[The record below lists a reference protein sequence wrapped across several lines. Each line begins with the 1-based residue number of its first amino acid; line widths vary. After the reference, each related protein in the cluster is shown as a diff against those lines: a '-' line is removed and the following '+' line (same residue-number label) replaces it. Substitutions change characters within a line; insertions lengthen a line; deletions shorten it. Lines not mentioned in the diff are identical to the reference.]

1 MQGVLGDSARLPCTK
16 QQDIGPFLEGNVGEI
31 MQQIGLALSGGGF
44 RATLYHLGVVR
55 FLRDAGL
62 LGHVSHITSVSGG
75 SVLGA
80 HLALNWDRYCGSEK
94 EFDDAANE
102 LTRFIQL
109 DVRNR
114 IVRRYP
120 LAAILNSTRRVI
132 RAGSSRRL
140 TRPGLL
146 ESHYEKYLFGDKCLS
161 ELPEHPQLH
170 ILATNVGEGSLC
182 SFTRRGI
189 ILQTRSSNDQQGFK
203 LVQADLA
210 TVSMA
215 VAASSAF
222 PGFFP
227 PLELTACDVGVTE
240 GEFPPH
246 SFTDGAIFDNL
257 GIRMFRWI
265 EQSWMQKDKAIRV
278 EDFTDIEAIAAVIRE
293 AASSGEESPVHRIA
307 SLITPVMP
315 NQGQADSISKTELAG
330 GKKQLAESLWSLIEN
345 QRLYLDPSFREV
357 HLKDPAAQSLLHLAR
372 STDRIPEW
380 GDHLALNRQLIDSAL
395 EQATGRP
402 CFCVGDATPKVILV
416 SDAGKKMSLV
426 PGGQGSGLIQT
437 AIRSSEIL
445 MDRVWQ
451 LEKETFENLP
461 GCLFA
466 SINDTVPPSEDHSA
480 LPVGIQR
487 QVSRIRTD
495 LDYFDDLEIRSLA
508 RHGYCV
514 ARQTCRS
521 NSECF
526 GNNLAS
532 GPQWDLINDTHKS
545 SHSLLGPISEPIAA
559 ARKLQK
565 SSKMR
570 IWSSMFSLNDWP
582 TYVWIPLIILFL
594 FGGPYLFLTAQ
605 RTAQRN
611 ETVSMAVSQAKQI
624 EVQIASSVRSLRAD
638 AAFMSTLP
646 PIQEIINARKVA
658 EEDAETKRDS
668 EGEEV
673 WSERLETIFE
683 GLLRANPSCQSGTY
697 FALEEYGG
705 QEIVRVERYEKESAL
720 VHTVPQD
727 RLNVIALGNDK
738 LKEAK
743 RLRPGEIKV
752 FCSEVT
758 RDGSTKQQSS
768 SKQLIAAAAI
778 HDVDT
783 GELFGFVVLELNL
796 ASAIGNLLLPAME
809 SVDNVYI
816 TDQEG
821 TVLLSSRADAVAKSS
836 ESDSKIVTLAPQTA
850 GFLDPDNQAKTLTD
864 HDNFVALKI
873 WLDPNDPASVV
884 GVVIRITP

>member
-1 MQGVLGDSARLPCTK
+1 MQ
-16 QQDIGPFLEGNVGEI
+16 E
-31 MQQIGLALSGGGF
+31 IGLALSGGGF
-44 RATLYHLGVVR
+44 RATVYHLGVVR

-62 LGHVSHITSVSGG
+62 LSHVSHITSVSGG

-94 EFDDAANE
+94 EFDEAANE

-120 LAAILNSTRRVI
+120 LAALLNSTRRVI

-146 ESHYEKYLFGDKCLS
+146 EAHYEKHLFGDKCLS

-170 ILATNVGEGSLC
+170 ILATNVGEGALC

-189 ILQTRSSNDQQGFK
+189 ILQTRSSNGQQGFN

-227 PLELTACDVGVTE
+227 PLELTAWDVGATE

-246 SFTDGAIFDNL
+246 SFTDGGLFDNL

-278 EDFTDIEAIAAVIRE
+278 EDFIDIEATATAIRE
-293 AASSGEESPVHRIA
+293 AASSEEESPVRRIA
-307 SLITPVMP
+307 SLITSGLP
-315 NQGQADSISKTELAG
+315 NQGQSHSIGGTDLAG
-330 GKKQLAESLWSLIEN
+330 GKKQLAESLWRLIDN
-345 QRLYLDPSFREV
+345 QRLYLDPSFQEV
-357 HLKDPAAQSLLHLAR
+357 QLKDPAAQSLLHLAR
-372 STDRIPEW
+372 SADRIPEW
-380 GDHLALNRQLIDSAL
+380 GDHLTLNRQLVDSAL
-395 EQATGRP
+395 EQATGQP
-402 CFCVGDATPKVILV
+402 CFCDVDATPRVILV

-466 SINDTVPPSEDHSA
+466 SINDTVSPSEDHSA

-514 ARQTCRS
+514 ARRTCRS
-521 NSECF
+521 NPECF
-526 GNNLAS
+526 GNELPG
-532 GPQWDLINDTHKS
+532 GPPWKAIDDTHES
-545 SHSLLGPISEPIAA
+545 SHSLLGIISEPIAA

-565 SSKMR
+565 SSKRR
-570 IWSSMFSLNDWP
+570 IWSTMFSLSDWP
-582 TYVWIPLIILFL
+582 TYVWIPLIMLFL
-594 FGGPYLFLTAQ
+594 FGGPYLYLTAQ

-611 ETVSMAVSQAKQI
+611 EMVSMAVSQAKQI
-624 EVQIASSVRSLRAD
+624 EVQIVSSVRSLRAD

-646 PIQEIINARKVA
+646 PIQEIIDARNRAEANAVT
-658 EEDAETKRDS
+658 ESDS
-668 EGEEV
+668 ESDSESESEEV
-673 WSERLETIFE
+673 WCKRLETIFE
-683 GLLRANPSCQSGTY
+683 GLLLANPSCQSGAY
-697 FALEEYGG
+697 FGLEEYGG

-720 VHTVPQD
+720 VHMVPQK
-727 RLNVIALGNDK
+727 RLNVITLDNDK
-738 LKEAK
+738 LKDAK
-743 RLRPGEIKV
+743 RLRPGEIRI
-752 FCSEVT
+752 FCTEVM
-758 RDGSTKQQSS
+758 RDGSMEQQTSN
-768 SKQLIAAAAI
+768 KQLIAAAAI
-778 HDVDT
+778 HDDDT

-796 ASAIGNLLLPAME
+796 ESAIGNLLLPDTE
-809 SVDNVYI
+809 SVDNIYI
-816 TDQEG
+816 TDQAG
-821 TVLLSSRADAVAKSS
+821 TILLGSGADAVTESS
-836 ESDSKIVTLAPQTA
+836 ANEAKIVTLVPQTA
-850 GFLDPDNQAKTLTD
+850 GFLVPGNLDRMLTD
-864 HDNFVALKI
+864 NDKFVALKVR
-873 WLDPNDPASVV
+873 LDSNDPASVI
-884 GVVIRITP
+884 GVVIRISP

>member
-1 MQGVLGDSARLPCTK
+1 MQ
-16 QQDIGPFLEGNVGEI
+16 E
-31 MQQIGLALSGGGF
+31 IGLALSGGGF
-44 RATLYHLGVVR
+44 RATVYHLGVVR

-62 LGHVSHITSVSGG
+62 LDQVSHITSVSGG

-120 LAAILNSTRRVI
+120 LAALLNGTRRVI
-132 RAGSSRRL
+132 RAGSNRRL

-146 ESHYEKYLFGDKCLS
+146 ETHYEKYLFGDRCLS

-227 PLELTACDVGVTE
+227 PLELTAWDVGATE

-278 EDFTDIEAIAAVIRE
+278 EDFIDIEAIAAVIRK
-293 AASSGEESPVHRIA
+293 AASSEGESPVHRIA
-307 SLITPVMP
+307 SLITPALP
-315 NQGQADSISKTELAG
+315 NHGQSDSIGETELTE
-330 GKKQLAESLWSLIEN
+330 GKKQLAKSLWSLIEN
-345 QRLYLDPSFREV
+345 QRLYLDPSFQEIR
-357 HLKDPAAQSLLHLAR
+357 LKDPAAQSLLHLAR
-372 STDRIPEW
+372 SADRIPEW
-380 GDHLALNRQLIDSAL
+380 GDHLTLNRQLVDSAL
-395 EQATGRP
+395 EQATGQP
-402 CFCVGDATPKVILV
+402 CFCDEGAKPRVILV

-466 SINDTVPPSEDHSA
+466 SINDTVSPSEDRSA
-480 LPVGIQR
+480 LPMGIQR

-508 RHGYCV
+508 QHGYCV
-514 ARQTCRS
+514 ARRTCRS
-521 NSECF
+521 NPECF
-526 GNNLAS
+526 GNDLPS
-532 GPQWDLINDTHKS
+532 GSQWDLINDSHES
-545 SHSLLGPISEPIAA
+545 SHSLLGIISEPIAA

-565 SSKMR
+565 SSKRR

-582 TYVWIPLIILFL
+582 TYVWIPLIILLL
-594 FGGPYLFLTAQ
+594 FGGPYLYLTAQ
-605 RTAQRN
+605 HTAQRN
-611 ETVSMAVSQAKQI
+611 ETVSTAMSQAKQI
-624 EVQIASSVRSLRAD
+624 EVQITSAVRSLRAD

-646 PIQEIINARKVA
+646 PIQEIIDARKKVA
-658 EEDAETKRDS
+658 EENVVAES
-668 EGEEV
+668 ESEEV
-673 WSERLETIFE
+673 WSERLESIFE
-683 GLLRANPSCQSGTY
+683 GLLHANPSCQSGAY

-705 QEIVRVERYEKESAL
+705 QEIVRVERYEKESPL
-720 VHTVPQD
+720 VHMVPQE
-727 RLNVIALGNDK
+727 RLNVVTLDNDK
-738 LKEAK
+738 LKDAK

-752 FCSEVT
+752 FCTEVI
-758 RDGSTKQQSS
+758 RDGSLEQRSS
-768 SKQLIAAAAI
+768 NKQLIAAAAI
-778 HDVDT
+778 HDDDT

-796 ASAIGNLLLPAME
+796 ESALGDLLLPATE
-809 SVDNVYI
+809 SVDNVFI
-816 TDQEG
+816 TDQDG
-821 TVLLSSRADAVAKSS
+821 TILLSSGADDVAKSS
-836 ESDSKIVTLAPQTA
+836 ANEAKIVALVPQTA
-850 GFLDPDNQAKTLTD
+850 GFLVPGNLDRIVTDNDK
-864 HDNFVALKI
+864 FVALKVR
-873 WLDPNDPASVV
+873 LDPNDPSSVI

>member
-1 MQGVLGDSARLPCTK
+1 
-16 QQDIGPFLEGNVGEI
+16 

-140 TRPGLL
+140 TRAGLL
-146 ESHYEKYLFGDKCLS
+146 EAHYEKHLFGDKCLS

-189 ILQTRSSNDQQGFK
+189 ILQTRSSNDRQGFK

-227 PLELTACDVGVTE
+227 PLELTAWDVGATE

-265 EQSWMQKDKAIRV
+265 EQSWMQQDKAIRV
-278 EDFTDIEAIAAVIRE
+278 EDFIDIEAIAAVIRE
-293 AASSGEESPVHRIA
+293 AALSEEKSPVHRIA
-307 SLITPVMP
+307 SLITPALS
-315 NQGQADSISKTELAG
+315 NHGQSDSIGETELAG

-345 QRLYLDPSFREV
+345 QRLYLDPSFQEIR
-357 HLKDPAAQSLLHLAR
+357 LKDPAAQSLLHLAR
-372 STDRIPEW
+372 SADRIPEW
-380 GDHLALNRQLIDSAL
+380 GDHLTLNRQLVDSAL
-395 EQATGRP
+395 EQATGQP
-402 CFCVGDATPKVILV
+402 CFCVGDAKPRVILV

-466 SINDTVPPSEDHSA
+466 SINDTVSPSEDRSA
-480 LPVGIQR
+480 LPMAIQR

-495 LDYFDDLEIRSLA
+495 MDYFDDLEIRSLA

-521 NSECF
+521 NPECF
-526 GNNLAS
+526 GNDFPN
-532 GPQWDLINDTHKS
+532 GPPWDLIDDTHES
-545 SHSLLGPISEPIAA
+545 SHSLLGLISEPIAA

-565 SSKMR
+565 SSKRR
-570 IWSSMFSLNDWP
+570 IWSTMFSLSDWP
-582 TYVWIPLIILFL
+582 TYVWIPLITLLL
-594 FGGPYLFLTAQ
+594 FGGPYLYLTAQ

-611 ETVSMAVSQAKQI
+611 ETVSMALSQAKQI
-624 EVQIASSVRSLRAD
+624 EVQITSVVRSLRSD

-646 PIQEIINARKVA
+646 PIQEIIDARKKGA
-658 EEDAETKRDS
+658 EENVVTESDS
-668 EGEEV
+668 ESEEV
-673 WSERLETIFE
+673 WSERLESIFE
-683 GLLRANPSCQSGTY
+683 GLLHANPSCQSGAF
-697 FALEEYGG
+697 FALEDDGG
-705 QEIVRVERYEKESAL
+705 EEIVRVERYEKESAL
-720 VHTVPQD
+720 VHTVPQE
-727 RLNVIALGNDK
+727 RLNVIALDDDK
-738 LKEAK
+738 IKEAK

-752 FCSEVT
+752 FCTEVT
-758 RDGSTKQQSS
+758 RDGLIEQRSS
-768 SKQLIAAAAI
+768 NKQLIAAAAI
-778 HDVDT
+778 HDDGT

-796 ASAIGNLLLPAME
+796 ESAIGNLLLPATE

-816 TDQEG
+816 TDQDG

-836 ESDSKIVTLAPQTA
+836 ASEAKIVTLVPQTA
-850 GFLDPDNQAKTLTD
+850 GFLVPGNLDRMLTD
-864 HDNFVALKI
+864 HDNFVALKVR
-873 WLDPNDPASVV
+873 LDPSDPASVI
-884 GVVIRITP
+884 GVVISITQ